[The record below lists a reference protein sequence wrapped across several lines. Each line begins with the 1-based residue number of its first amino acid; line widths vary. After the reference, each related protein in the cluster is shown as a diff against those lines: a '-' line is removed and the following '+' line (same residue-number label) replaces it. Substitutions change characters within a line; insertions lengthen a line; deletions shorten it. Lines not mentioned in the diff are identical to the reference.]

1 MLIARGLSYA
11 SLTILS
17 SIIVLSLS
25 TISVESTVTTIHAQE
40 SNSYSVVPY
49 IGVNV
54 RGFYTG
60 TAQAKNA
67 STYGP
72 LPVNYY
78 DDSFRI
84 ISQAG
89 MNHVRFIY
97 FWESYE
103 KNPTLFMNE
112 LNTVAQA
119 ADKWGIKV
127 LYDNHNFHTSS
138 WLDQQRGIGFPW
150 SLLKDNPTAY
160 PFGSGGGTPFP
171 GSKAWWTNWWNRS
184 IKDSSG
190 TDGWTLL
197 ADFLK
202 KIVNTVDKHP
212 STLGYEILSE
222 PQVHSTDQWSKIG
235 QFNTF
240 MVSTLRSVT
249 QKTLAYSMSV
259 PVDLKSPIGVS
270 AENLAKMVPS
280 NKSNVVFKISVYGVP
295 TNPNNYQG
303 ERFSIFVKT
312 AKLVGV
318 PLYIGEW
325 NNVKRQKTINEEGL
339 VVSKINPQLSDINQ
353 TESNLMVQTFKNTNV
368 WGMAYWIWNF
378 QPHIVGNYNLINA
391 TKSGPIQTTKYFDI
405 LKNSYN
411 TIRS

>member
-1 MLIARGLSYA
+1 MNYKRTKGIAA
-11 SLTILS
+11 IL
-17 SIIVLSLS
+17 LLS
-25 TISVESTVTTIHAQE
+25 TLFLSVIIFNRSFDGGGAYAQQAHA
-40 SNSYSVVPY
+40 PY
-49 IGVNV
+49 LGVDMN
-54 RGFYTG
+54 GLNTSSS
-60 TAQAKNA
+60 QAKNFT
-67 STYGP
+67 SSSHF
-72 LPVNYY
+72 PVNYY
-78 DDSFRI
+78 DDSFRVL
-84 ISQAG
+84 SQAG

-127 LYDNHNFHTSS
+127 VYDNHQFHTSS
-138 WLDQQRGIGFPW
+138 WLDPAHGTGFPGVLF
-150 SLLKDNPTAY
+150 SSNPAY
-160 PFGSGGGTPFP
+160 IYDGGGAPK
-171 GSKAWWTNWWNRS
+171 SKYATLWWTNWWNRS

-202 KIVNTVDKHP
+202 KIVNTVDKHR

-240 MVSTLRSVT
+240 MVSTLRAVT
-249 QKTLAYSMSV
+249 QKTIAYSMSV

-303 ERFSIFVKT
+303 ERFNIFVKT

>member
-1 MLIARGLSYA
+1 MIFNRSFDGGGAYAQQAHTPYLGVDMNGLI
-11 SLTILS
+11 TS
-17 SIIVLSLS
+17 SS
-25 TISVESTVTTIHAQE
+25 
-40 SNSYSVVPY
+40 
-49 IGVNV
+49 
-54 RGFYTG
+54 
-60 TAQAKNA
+60 QAKNFT
-67 STYGP
+67 SSSHF
-72 LPVNYY
+72 PVNYY

-103 KNPTLFMNE
+103 KNPSLFMNE

-127 LYDNHNFHTSS
+127 IYDNHQFHTSS
-138 WLDQQRGIGFPW
+138 WLDPAHGTGFPDV
-150 SLLKDNPTAY
+150 LFTGNPAY
-160 PFGSGGGTPFP
+160 IYDGGGAPK
-171 GSKAWWTNWWNRS
+171 SKYATLWWTNWWNRS

-190 TDGWTLL
+190 ADGWTLL

-240 MVSTLRSVT
+240 MVNTLRTVT
-249 QKTLAYSMSV
+249 QKTIAYSMSV
-259 PVDLKSPIGVS
+259 PVDLKSSIGVS
-270 AENLAKMVPS
+270 AENLAKMVPA

-295 TNPNNYQG
+295 TNPNTYQG
-303 ERFSIFVKT
+303 QRFNIFDKT

-353 TESNLMVQTFKNTNV
+353 TEANLMVQTFKNTNV

-378 QPHIVGNYNLINA
+378 QPHVVENYNLINA

>member
-1 MLIARGLSYA
+1 MNYKLTKGIA
-11 SLTILS
+11 TIL
-17 SIIVLSLS
+17 LLS
-25 TISVESTVTTIHAQE
+25 TLFLSVIIFNRSFDGGGAYAQQAHA
-40 SNSYSVVPY
+40 PY
-49 IGVNV
+49 LGVDMN
-54 RGFYTG
+54 GLNTSSS
-60 TAQAKNA
+60 QAKNFT
-67 STYGP
+67 SSSHF
-72 LPVNYY
+72 PVNYY
-78 DDSFRI
+78 DDSFRVL
-84 ISQAG
+84 SQAG

-127 LYDNHNFHTSS
+127 IYDNHQFHTSS
-138 WLDQQRGIGFPW
+138 WLDPAHGTGFPGVLF
-150 SLLKDNPTAY
+150 SSNPAY
-160 PFGSGGGTPFP
+160 IYDGGGAPK
-171 GSKAWWTNWWNRS
+171 SKYATLWWTNWWNRS

-197 ADFLK
+197 EDFLK
-202 KIVNTVDKHP
+202 KIVNTVDQHP
-212 STLGYEILSE
+212 STLGYEIINE
-222 PQVHSTDQWSKIG
+222 PQIHSDDQWSKIG

-240 MVSTLRSVT
+240 MVSTLRAVT
-249 QKTLAYSMSV
+249 QKTIAYSMSV

-303 ERFSIFVKT
+303 ERFNIFVKT

>member
-1 MLIARGLSYA
+1 MNYKRTKGIA
-11 SLTILS
+11 TIL
-17 SIIVLSLS
+17 LLS
-25 TISVESTVTTIHAQE
+25 TLFLSVIIFNRSFDGGGAYAQQAHA
-40 SNSYSVVPY
+40 PY
-49 IGVNV
+49 LGVDMN
-54 RGFYTG
+54 GLNTSSS
-60 TAQAKNA
+60 QAKNFT
-67 STYGP
+67 SSSHF
-72 LPVNYY
+72 PVNYY

-84 ISQAG
+84 ISQGG

-103 KNPTLFMNE
+103 KNPSLFMSE
-112 LNTVAQA
+112 LNAVAQA

-150 SLLKDNPTAY
+150 SLFKDNPTAY

-171 GSKAWWTNWWNRS
+171 SSKAWWTNWWNRS

-240 MVSTLRSVT
+240 MVNTLRTVT
-249 QKTLAYSMSV
+249 QKTIAYSMSV
-259 PVDLKSPIGVS
+259 PVDLKSSIGVS
-270 AENLAKMVPS
+270 AENLAKMVPA

-295 TNPNNYQG
+295 TNPNTYQG
-303 ERFSIFVKT
+303 ERFNIFDKT

-353 TESNLMVQTFKNTNV
+353 TEANLMVQTFKNRNV
-368 WGMAYWIWNF
+368 WGMAYWTWNF
-378 QPHIVGNYNLINA
+378 QPHIVENYNLINA

>member
-1 MLIARGLSYA
+1 MIFNRSFEGGGAYAQQAHTPFLGVDMNGLN
-11 SLTILS
+11 TS
-17 SIIVLSLS
+17 SS
-25 TISVESTVTTIHAQE
+25 
-40 SNSYSVVPY
+40 
-49 IGVNV
+49 
-54 RGFYTG
+54 
-60 TAQAKNA
+60 QAKNFT
-67 STYGP
+67 SSSHF
-72 LPVNYY
+72 PVNYY
-78 DDSFRI
+78 DDSFRVL
-84 ISQAG
+84 SQAG

-127 LYDNHNFHTSS
+127 VYDNHNFHTSS

-150 SLLKDNPTAY
+150 SLFKDNRTAY

-171 GSKAWWTNWWNRS
+171 GSKAWWTNWWDRS

-240 MVSTLRSVT
+240 MVSTLRAVT
-249 QKTLAYSMSV
+249 QKTIAYSMSV

-303 ERFSIFVKT
+303 ERFNIFVKT

-339 VVSKINPQLSDINQ
+339 VVSKINPHLSDINQ